1 MVAKEVMD
9 KTRSRGYESLDI
21 NRNSYCWNTTKYID
35 RSIH

>member
-21 NRNSYCWNTTKYID
+21 NRNSYC
-35 RSIH
+35 